1 MVFVIV
7 CWDCHH
13 IDKLYKTW
21 HLIPEVT
28 GTDCELLLWRLPY
41 RAGIANRHMLNTQ
54 EESSNWDFLLFTET
68 KPFSDRVLF
77 ARTALNRSQHR
88 PRSLCLFSRANT
100 LTISTEPRHKHV
112 HTKTVWAERV
122 WVKEIEI
129 SVVTAGQLRGS
140 DKQPTE
146 SQEWGGE
153 GRGVAFKQPAFAHSR
168 TCMLY
173 IKVIVTE
180 LAKAPLSTC
189 ATCLCGDKRTV
200 GMVGGCCKGRWR
212 GGSEYKT
219 AEHICGIHSLGNRSR
234 ILPAC
239 VATCQ
244 NLSS

>member
-1 MVFVIV
+1 MFFLNALLSIA
-7 CWDCHH
+7 
-13 IDKLYKTW
+13 LS
-21 HLIPEVT
+21 
-28 GTDCELLLWRLPY
+28 TDP
-41 RAGIANRHMLNTQ
+41 
-54 EESSNWDFLLFTET
+54 D
-68 KPFSDRVLF
+68 
-77 ARTALNRSQHR
+77 
-88 PRSLCLFSRANT
+88 LCLCLCSRANT
-100 LTISTEPRHKHV
+100 LTISAEPRHKHV

-153 GRGVAFKQPAFAHSR
+153 GRGVALKQSHSR
-168 TCMLY
+168 TY
-173 IKVIVTE
+173 IQSTKVRGTE
-180 LAKAPLSTC
+180 LAKVPLSTC
-189 ATCLCGDKRTV
+189 AACLYGGKRTV
-200 GMVGGCCKGRWR
+200 GMMGGCCKGGWR
-212 GGSEYKT
+212 GWCSEYKT